1 MGTTFS
7 WGSKEVKKEATRS
20 WKPLKTLR
28 VTTRAI
34 VATATP
40 TTEMALMTLM
50 ALVDFFEKR
59 YRRAM
64 KNGKF
69 TFLLFQ
75 EFVYALDIIQR
86 VVDKETQLG
95 DDAQLVTHAR
105 T

>member
-1 MGTTFS
+1 M
-7 WGSKEVKKEATRS
+7 
-20 WKPLKTLR
+20 KTLR
-28 VTTRAI
+28 VTTNAI

-40 TTEMALMTLM
+40 TTEMALITLM

-69 TFLLFQ
+69 TFLFLQ
-75 EFVYALDIIQR
+75 EFIDALDIVET
-86 VVDKETQLG
+86 VVNKESQLG
-95 DDAQLVTHAR
+95 NDAQLITHAR

>member
-1 MGTTFS
+1 M
-7 WGSKEVKKEATRS
+7 ATRS
-20 WKPLKTLR
+20 WKPLNTLR
-28 VTTRAI
+28 VTTRAM

-69 TFLLFQ
+69 TFLLLQ
-75 EFVYALDIIQR
+75 EFIDTLDIIEA
-86 VVDKETQLG
+86 VVNKESQFG